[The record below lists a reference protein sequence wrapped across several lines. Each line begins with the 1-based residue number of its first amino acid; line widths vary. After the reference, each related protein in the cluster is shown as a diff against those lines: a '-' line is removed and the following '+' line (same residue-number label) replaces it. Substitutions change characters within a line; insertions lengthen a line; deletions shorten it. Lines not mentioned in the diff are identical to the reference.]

1 MNIPAVCRTFFGFSV
16 DERFLEHRRRST
28 SFAGTLAA
36 LVAIGIFE
44 YRLLHDHIW
53 SWDLLA
59 VPLTF
64 VAIKLAMMVWFRFN
78 G

>member
-1 MNIPAVCRTFFGFSV
+1 MNFPAVCRIFGVSV

-28 SFAGTLAA
+28 SMAGILAM

-44 YRLLHDHIW
+44 YRLLHDHVW

-59 VPLTF
+59 VVLTF
-64 VAIKLAMMVWFRFN
+64 VAIKLSMMAWYRLS